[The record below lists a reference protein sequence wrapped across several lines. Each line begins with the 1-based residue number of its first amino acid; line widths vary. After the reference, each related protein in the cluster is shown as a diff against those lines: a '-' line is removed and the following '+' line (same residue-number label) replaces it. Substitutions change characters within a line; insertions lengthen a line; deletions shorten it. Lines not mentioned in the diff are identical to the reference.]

1 MIALEPHPEG
11 VVLPVKAQPG
21 ARKSEIKGE
30 HGGALK
36 IAVTQVAE
44 RGQANKAL
52 VELLSKRLRIA
63 KSRIELLAGETSS
76 QKRLLL
82 RGISVDELRRKLEA
96 E

>member
-21 ARKSEIKGE
+21 ARKSEFKGE